1 MITQPRAHFFDRQS
15 LYHATL
21 DDDSLTE
28 ICQLEFALLADEEI
42 LRLDVA
48 VQDPP
53 AVAVAEAPQELEQEQ
68 PHVPGAEAA
77 RILLEVLRQVRVLK
91 RTDGENTELFK
102 NIPAK
107 F

>member
-1 MITQPRAHFFDRQS
+1 M
-15 LYHATL
+15 
-21 DDDSLTE
+21 
-28 ICQLEFALLADEEI
+28 
-42 LRLDVA
+42 
-48 VQDPP
+48 QDPP

-107 F
+107 FPESTSKCSAAHPKNALGQNISASHS